1 MKQMLK
7 KIVISFLTLEAR
19 IALWM
24 HRPRV
29 VGITGSVG
37 KTSTKEAVA
46 CVARRLGSTRA
57 SARSYNSELGLPLS
71 VLNLET
77 AWNSVHGWLGNI
89 IRGFFGAVFSFSYPE
104 WLVLELGVDH
114 PGDMDH
120 AISLMHLDTAVI
132 THIGDAPV
140 HVEFFDSAKDVLREK
155 AKIIRG
161 LSKDGVLILAHDDPN
176 VRTLKDE
183 SICRTLTFGTQ
194 EGADVLGEYYTI
206 TYDKKGK
213 PTGVT
218 FKIAH
223 DGNIVPMTLSGVLGR
238 QTMYPSLAATAFG
251 IMHGINLVEIG
262 DALAE
267 RAFPLGR
274 MHILEGLHGATLID
288 DTYNS
293 SPVALQ
299 EALATL
305 KDVSGGRKIA
315 VLGDM
320 AELGELS
327 DSAHTEAGARCS
339 GIDIVVTVGNR
350 MRKAREAAKDAGV
363 GRVES
368 FENARDAGLFVKSI
382 LKEGDIVL
390 FKGSQSM
397 RIERAVSEVLLHPE
411 RKHQLLVRQ
420 GKEWSRR

>member
-1 MKQMLK
+1 MKHILK
-7 KIVISFLTLEAR
+7 KIVTSLLTFEAR
-19 IALWM
+19 VALWM
-24 HRPRV
+24 HRPHI

-37 KTSTKEAVA
+37 KTSTKEAIA
-46 CVARRLGSTRA
+46 CVARRLGTTRA

-77 AWNSVHGWLGNI
+77 AWNSVRGWLGNI
-89 IRGFFGAVFSFSYPE
+89 IRGFFAAVFSFSYPE

-114 PGDMDH
+114 PRDMDK
-120 AISLMHLDTAVI
+120 AMSLVSLDTAVI
-132 THIGDAPV
+132 THVGDAPV
-140 HVEFFDSAKDVLREK
+140 HVEFFGSAQDVLDEK

-161 LSKDGVLILAHDDPN
+161 LSKDGALILAHDDPK

-183 SICRTLTFGTQ
+183 SICRTLTFGIQ
-194 EGADVLGEYYTI
+194 EGADVLGEYYTV
-206 TYDKKGK
+206 TYDKNQK

-218 FKIAH
+218 FKITH
-223 DGNIVPMTLSGVLGR
+223 GGNIVPMTLSGVLGR

-251 IMHGINLVEIG
+251 IMHGVNLVEIG

-267 RAFPLGR
+267 RVFPLGR
-274 MHILEGLHGATLID
+274 MRILDGLRGATLID

-293 SPVALQ
+293 SPVALR

-327 DSAHTEAGARCS
+327 ESAHMEAGVQCA
-339 GIDIVVTVGNR
+339 GLDIVVTVGNR
-350 MRKAREAAKDAGV
+350 MRKARDAARDAGV
-363 GRVES
+363 ERVES

-382 LKEGDIVL
+382 LKEGDIIL

-397 RIERAVSEVLLHPE
+397 RLERAVSEVLLHPE
-411 RKHQLLVRQ
+411 KKHELLVRQ
-420 GKEWSRR
+420 GKEWNKR

>member
-1 MKQMLK
+1 MKRVLK
-7 KIVISFLTLEAR
+7 KIVTSALTFEAR
-19 IALWM
+19 IALWV
-24 HRPRV
+24 HRPRI

-77 AWNSVHGWLGNI
+77 AWNSLWGWLNNI
-89 IRGFFGAVFSFSYPE
+89 VRGFFVAMFSFSYPK

-114 PGDMDH
+114 PHDMDN
-120 AISLMHLDTAVI
+120 AISLVSLDTAVI
-132 THIGDAPV
+132 THVGDTPV
-140 HVEFFDSAKDVLREK
+140 HVEFFGSAKEVLDEK

-161 LSKDGVLILAHDDPN
+161 LSKDGALILAHDDPK
-176 VRTLKDE
+176 VRALKDK
-183 SICRTLTFGTQ
+183 SICKTLTFGIQ
-194 EGADVLGEYYTI
+194 EGADVLGEYYTV
-206 TYDKKGK
+206 TYDKNGK

-218 FKIAH
+218 FKITH
-223 DGNIVPMTLSGVLGR
+223 SGNIVPMTLFGVLGK

-251 IMHGINLVEIG
+251 ILHGINLVEIG

-267 RAFPLGR
+267 RTFPLGR
-274 MHILEGLHGATLID
+274 MHILEGLHGSTLID

-293 SPVALQ
+293 SPVALR

-305 KDVSGGRKIA
+305 KDITGGRKIA

-327 DSAHTEAGARCS
+327 ESAHTEAGAQCA
-339 GIDIVVTVGNR
+339 GIDVIITVGNR
-350 MRKAREAAKDAGV
+350 MRKARDAAKSAGV
-363 GRVES
+363 ERVES
-368 FENARDAGLFVKSI
+368 FENAREAGLFVKSI

-397 RIERAVSEVLLHPE
+397 RLERAVSEVLLHPE
-411 RKHQLLVRQ
+411 KKHELLVRQ
-420 GKEWSRR
+420 GKEWNKR